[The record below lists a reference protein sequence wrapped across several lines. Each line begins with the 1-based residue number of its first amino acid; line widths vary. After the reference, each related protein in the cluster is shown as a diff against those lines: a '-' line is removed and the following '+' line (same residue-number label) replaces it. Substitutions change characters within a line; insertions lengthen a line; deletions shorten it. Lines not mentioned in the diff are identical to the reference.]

1 MRTRSEGET
10 QRESRWREI
19 VAGQRQ
25 SGQSVRAYCRQ
36 AGVEKSAFY
45 WWRRELA
52 RRSTPLRVQQRN
64 DPLPARHVIRP
75 VKPTRP
81 GARGRRACRQSRLS
95 SGAASGKVCC
105 SLAREAR
112 KKRLPTRPHRHPLRH
127 LFPRTVTS
135 MAVVGFPRGSSERKS
150 SMISRRPR

>member
-64 DPLPARHVIRP
+64 DPLPARRVIRP

-81 GARGRRACRQSRLS
+81 GARRP
-95 SGAASGKVCC
+95 SGAAG
-105 SLAREAR
+105 R
-112 KKRLPTRPHRHPLRH
+112 
-127 LFPRTVTS
+127 
-135 MAVVGFPRGSSERKS
+135 VGFLPVQLAARCVVRWPGRRGRSGYQPAPIAIRFATCFQEPSPAWPWSDSREDPVRGS
-150 SMISRRPR
+150 RP